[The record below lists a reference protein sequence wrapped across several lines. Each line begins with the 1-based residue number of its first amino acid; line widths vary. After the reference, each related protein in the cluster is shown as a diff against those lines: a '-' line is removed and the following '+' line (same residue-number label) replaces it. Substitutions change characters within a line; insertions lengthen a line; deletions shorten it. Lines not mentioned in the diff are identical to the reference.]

1 MRYKYLDGV
10 LGSIAFF
17 TTMEPILGAGSKNL
31 NQRLDV
37 AVVSFVRM
45 PCKKKPDKTFW
56 TQKNFVL
63 KKHCCRPLREPGSS
77 CRRFSG
83 YKLAAMPHPSASSLV
98 PPDTSHES

>member
-45 PCKKKPDKTFW
+45 PCKKKPDKTF
-56 TQKNFVL
+56 
-63 KKHCCRPLREPGSS
+63 
-77 CRRFSG
+77 
-83 YKLAAMPHPSASSLV
+83 
-98 PPDTSHES
+98 